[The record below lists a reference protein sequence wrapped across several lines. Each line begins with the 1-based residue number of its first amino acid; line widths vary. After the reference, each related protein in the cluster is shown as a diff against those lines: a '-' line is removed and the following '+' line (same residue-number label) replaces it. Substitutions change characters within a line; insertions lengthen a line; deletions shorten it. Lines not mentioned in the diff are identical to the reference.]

1 MPDIDVVTIGSATM
15 DVFVECDDANI
26 VSVCSKK
33 KNSDFM
39 SYPYGAKIDMTNFST
54 NIGGGGLNTAMNFAN
69 LGLKTSAIFKVGD
82 DIYSDG
88 IFEALNKTKVNLE
101 GVIQDSSV
109 STGFSIILVSF
120 QGDRTV
126 LAHRGANASININD
140 INFDLIK
147 AAKLLYIA
155 PLNGASNEVLD
166 PLVKFAHEHNVKV
179 CFNAGTTSLKKGFD
193 GIKKLLSVANVV
205 VMNKEEA
212 SMCSGIV
219 VRPDT
224 KTEKF
229 SQELIHPDVKLMLEK
244 LKVQEYQV
252 IVITDGSKGA
262 YAYDGMKYYY
272 CPTFDSPVVSTLG
285 AGDAFASTFCA
296 ALSRTKLDIGRALMY
311 GSVNSASVVSVFG
324 ATEGF
329 LTFEQIEKKLSDNPK
344 YTYLTV

>member
-1 MPDIDVVTIGSATM
+1 MEI
-15 DVFVECDDANI
+15 
-26 VSVCSKK
+26 
-33 KNSDFM
+33 
-39 SYPYGAKIDMTNFST
+39 
-54 NIGGGGLNTAMNFAN
+54 
-69 LGLKTSAIFKVGD
+69 
-82 DIYSDG
+82 IYSDG

-244 LKVQEYQV
+244 
-252 IVITDGSKGA
+252 
-262 YAYDGMKYYY
+262 
-272 CPTFDSPVVSTLG
+272 
-285 AGDAFASTFCA
+285 
-296 ALSRTKLDIGRALMY
+296 
-311 GSVNSASVVSVFG
+311 
-324 ATEGF
+324 
-329 LTFEQIEKKLSDNPK
+329 
-344 YTYLTV
+344 